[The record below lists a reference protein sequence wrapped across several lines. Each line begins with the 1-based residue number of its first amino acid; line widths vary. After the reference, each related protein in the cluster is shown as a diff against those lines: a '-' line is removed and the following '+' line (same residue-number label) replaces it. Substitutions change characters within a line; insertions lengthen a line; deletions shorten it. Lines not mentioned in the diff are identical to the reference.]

1 MQRLDFL
8 SRRLT
13 HPGERLRLRMDDL
26 AHLARRLCGSARRQV
41 ENDAWR
47 VRDLA
52 QRLASAGPDLEALS
66 TANAELAG
74 RLRRAANGCIGAAK
88 ASLDAAAANLKHLSP
103 QRVLERGYSITES
116 GVGRIVRDG
125 AALAVGEEVKITFA
139 AGWAD
144 AQVRRKG

>member
-1 MQRLDFL
+1 MQRLDYL

-26 AHLARRLCGSARRQV
+26 AHLARRLCGSARREL

-47 VRDLA
+47 LRDLA
-52 QRLASAGPDLEALS
+52 QRLSTAGPDLAALS

-74 RLRRAANGCIGAAK
+74 RLRRAARGRIDTAKMALDGAA
-88 ASLDAAAANLKHLSP
+88 AHLKHLSP
-103 QRVLERGYSITES
+103 QHVLERGYSITES
-116 GVGRIVRDG
+116 GAGRIVRDG
-125 AALAVGEEVKITFA
+125 STLAVGEEVRITFA
-139 AGWAD
+139 TGWAG